1 MRVSVLHGVVRNLS
15 KCRCVSLPDRFP
27 KFVVKNGHS
36 EARHSD
42 ARFEDDG
49 ALLQGEVVP
58 PHAAA
63 TLSCVTLRCADVH
76 AVCGHWLSDRGE
88 SCRPSKVC
96 EVRAVRKVTQMRERA
111 VREQAPASGRHTWFS
126 KLRRPVDQDCAHET
140 RGNKQQRRPPR
151 AREHAL
157 ASC

>member
-42 ARFEDDG
+42 DRFEDDG

-88 SCRPSKVC
+88 SCRPSKAC

-111 VREQAPASGRHTWFS
+111 VRERASSCKRK
-126 KLRRPVDQDCAHET
+126 KLKTHLVFQVTQT
-140 RGNKQQRRPPR
+140 R
-151 AREHAL
+151 
-157 ASC
+157 